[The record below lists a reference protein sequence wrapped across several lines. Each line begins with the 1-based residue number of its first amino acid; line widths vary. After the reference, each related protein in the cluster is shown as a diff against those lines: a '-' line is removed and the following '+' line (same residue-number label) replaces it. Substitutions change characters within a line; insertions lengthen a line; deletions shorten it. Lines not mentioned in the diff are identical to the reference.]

1 MPVTLPCSPTDD
13 LDGLHVTFDLAVNL
27 KGSAAD
33 DFEPLTDNLEV
44 VTDDGQ
50 EACSWTLRCCP
61 ALSRRFRLHSTQWPK
76 SITSVKSQGANN
88 VRRAWLST
96 TNQDHQHR
104 AGKDKATF

>member
-1 MPVTLPCSPTDD
+1 MLADFAVLPGTQRE
-13 LDGLHVTFDLAVNL
+13 VQ
-27 KGSAAD
+27 AA
-33 DFEPLTDNLEV
+33 L
-44 VTDDGQ
+44 
-50 EACSWTLRCCP
+50 
-61 ALSRRFRLHSTQWPK
+61 TQWPK